1 MAKIKAAEE
10 LARSRKPSGRINKDD
25 INNAKEAMKLYG
37 VKKARDRKPSGRL
50 TSDDIKR
57 AMKKASP
64 GGGRTR
70 RS

>member
-1 MAKIKAAEE
+1 ME
-10 LARSRKPSGRINKDD
+10 
-25 INNAKEAMKLYG
+25 
-37 VKKARDRKPSGRL
+37 KARDRKPSGRL

-57 AMKKASP
+57 VMKKASP